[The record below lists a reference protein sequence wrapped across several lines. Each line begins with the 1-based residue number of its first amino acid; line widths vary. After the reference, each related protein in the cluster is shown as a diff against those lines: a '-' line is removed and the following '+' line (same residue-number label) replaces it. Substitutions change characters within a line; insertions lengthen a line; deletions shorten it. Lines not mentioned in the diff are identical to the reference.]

1 VDSFFNR
8 SKSDI
13 AFQEFT
19 LAGAAV
25 MATDLP
31 EFSKNAGC
39 TVFTGDEGFE
49 RSLEILIN
57 NSPLRFA
64 LNHESLYHLPLL
76 SDTNQLRKDVIE
88 KLLIFKK
95 KYHPGKVELPTFTD
109 KQFHDYELSHG
120 MTPDLEQYQQMNEKT
135 AKWIIET
142 MNPRFVLELGCGVGG
157 TLLELLRRG
166 VTAYGLE
173 LNPNSVQYF
182 KEHYPV
188 FGNQII
194 QADITTEPMITDGV
208 GDLVYSIECFEHIT
222 MPEDWW
228 NKFLSDLAS
237 KFKFFYFTS
246 TPFYSVESFDIA
258 WGHNNIRL
266 MSRWK
271 KLFEANGWQLI
282 SNPKIT
288 VPWDL
293 YFKSVIIEPSTQ

>member
-1 VDSFFNR
+1 
-8 SKSDI
+8 
-13 AFQEFT
+13 
-19 LAGAAV
+19 
-25 MATDLP
+25 
-31 EFSKNAGC
+31 
-39 TVFTGDEGFE
+39 
-49 RSLEILIN
+49 
-57 NSPLRFA
+57 
-64 LNHESLYHLPLL
+64 
-76 SDTNQLRKDVIE
+76 
-88 KLLIFKK
+88 
-95 KYHPGKVELPTFTD
+95 
-109 KQFHDYELSHG
+109 
-120 MTPDLEQYQQMNEKT
+120 
-135 AKWIIET
+135 
-142 MNPRFVLELGCGVGG
+142 
-157 TLLELLRRG
+157 
-166 VTAYGLE
+166 
-173 LNPNSVQYF
+173 
-182 KEHYPV
+182 
-188 FGNQII
+188 
-194 QADITTEPMITDGV
+194 MITDGV